1 MRRLK
6 GVVGWIW
13 VWLGVAAWPVQAL
26 AAAPEPAGF
35 TVAPAFQEVSIRGDQ
50 AESEYNL
57 QVRNNSKSDQN
68 FRLSVVDFGSLDEE
82 GGVAFLGAPTTELEH
97 KYGLASWMT
106 LEKDALFVPAG
117 GSANLVV
124 HVSNRASL
132 APGGHYGAVLATAVT
147 DTGQIGVGSS
157 VGIKQVLSSLVLAT
171 KESGAQRSLKLK
183 DQSSNAAFWH
193 LPTKTEERFENTGN
207 VHVVPRGVVSVLDP
221 RGKEVVRGAL
231 NEASG
236 AILPESVRR
245 YKTPLTVVGGAWL
258 PGRYRL
264 VTTYRYDGA
273 DGTKTLATS
282 FWYVGAVVVW
292 VVGLVVL
299 AVAGWLAWWL
309 WRRRG
314 RRRRAA
320 K

>member
-1 MRRLK
+1 M
-6 GVVGWIW
+6 
-13 VWLGVAAWPVQAL
+13 QTL

-35 TVAPAFQEVSIRGDQ
+35 TVAPAFQEISIRAGQ
-50 AESEYNL
+50 PESEYNL
-57 QVRNNSKSDQN
+57 QIRNHSKSDQN

-82 GGVAFLGAPTTELEH
+82 GGVAFLGAPTSELEH
-97 KYGLASWMT
+97 KYGLAAWMT

-117 GSANLVV
+117 KSANLVV

-171 KESGAQRSLKLK
+171 KENGAQRALKLK
-183 DQSSNAAFWH
+183 NQRSNAAFWH
-193 LPTKTEERFENTGN
+193 LPTVVEEQFENRGN
-207 VHVVPRGVVSVLDP
+207 VHVVPRGIVAVTDP
-221 RGKEVVRGAL
+221 WGKEVVRGAL

-236 AILPESVRR
+236 AVLPESVRR
-245 YKTPLTVVGGAWL
+245 YKTPLAVVGGAWL

-273 DGTKTLATS
+273 DETKALVTS
-282 FWYVGAVVVW
+282 FWYVGALVAW
-292 VVGLVVL
+292 VVGLL
-299 AVAGWLAWWL
+299 ALAAAGLLVWWL
-309 WRRRG
+309 WWRRG
-314 RRRRAA
+314 RGRGLNRSH
-320 K
+320 